1 MEDEGREE
9 RPFAERDEGR
19 QDVERGIGVDGGEG
33 EDEEDGPR
41 EADVGT
47 GEVEGEEDGMLKAW

>member
-9 RPFAERDEGR
+9 RPLDERDEGR
-19 QDVERGIGVDGGEG
+19 QDVERGIGVEGGEG

-47 GEVEGEEDGMLKAW
+47 GEEEGEEEGMLKAW

>member
-9 RPFAERDEGR
+9 RPLDERDEGR
-19 QDVERGIGVDGGEG
+19 QDVERGIGVEGGEG
-33 EDEEDGPR
+33 EDEEDRPR

-47 GEVEGEEDGMLKAW
+47 GEEEGEEEGMLKTW